1 METKHSDLGYDHV
14 WWREPPTMMTLDAVG
29 IKRQARV
36 IMIDGGQKVR
46 SYLNT
51 LGIHIGDWLTVVQ
64 RAPFRGPVI
73 VEIHG
78 TRVALG
84 RGVASK
90 IQVDMDGIVDNL
102 SGHVEAAE
110 AGK

>member
-1 METKHSDLGYDHV
+1 
-14 WWREPPTMMTLDAVG
+14 MMTLDAVG

-36 IMIDGGQKVR
+36 ILIDGGQKVR

-84 RGVASK
+84 RGVAGK
-90 IQVDMDGIVDNL
+90 IRVDMDGVVDNL
-102 SGHVEAAE
+102 SEHVEAAG

>member
-1 METKHSDLGYDHV
+1 
-14 WWREPPTMMTLDAVG
+14 MMTLDTVG

-36 IMIDGGQKVR
+36 IMIDGGQRVR

-64 RAPFRGPVI
+64 RAPFRGPVL
-73 VEIHG
+73 VEVHG

-84 RGVASK
+84 RGVARK
-90 IQVDMDGIVDNL
+90 IQVDMDGILEHL
-102 SGHVEAAE
+102 SDPMEAVEA
-110 AGK
+110 GN

>member
-1 METKHSDLGYDHV
+1 
-14 WWREPPTMMTLDAVG
+14 MMTLDSVG
-29 IKRQARV
+29 IKRKARV

-64 RAPFRGPVI
+64 RAPFHGPVL

-84 RGVASK
+84 RGVARK
-90 IQVDMDGIVDNL
+90 VQVDMDGVLENL
-102 SGHVEAAE
+102 SEAMEAVEA
-110 AGK
+110 GQ

>member
-1 METKHSDLGYDHV
+1 
-14 WWREPPTMMTLDAVG
+14 MMTLDTVG
-29 IKRQARV
+29 VHREARV
-36 IMIDGGQKVR
+36 ILIDGGQRVR

-64 RAPFRGPVI
+64 RAPFRGPVL

-78 TRVALG
+78 SRVALG
-84 RGVASK
+84 RGVANK
-90 IQVDMDGIVDNL
+90 IRVDMDGMLEKL
-102 SGHVEAAE
+102 SETMEAIE

>member
-1 METKHSDLGYDHV
+1 
-14 WWREPPTMMTLDAVG
+14 MMTLDTLGVQH
-29 IKRQARV
+29 QARV
-36 IMIDGGQKVR
+36 MVIDGGQKVR

-64 RAPFRGPVI
+64 RAPFRGPVL

-84 RGVASK
+84 RGVARK
-90 IQVDMDGIVDNL
+90 IQVDIDGVIEKL
-102 SGHVEAAE
+102 SGPVEAPE
-110 AGK
+110 AGH

>member
-1 METKHSDLGYDHV
+1 
-14 WWREPPTMMTLDAVG
+14 MMTLDTVG
-29 IKRQARV
+29 VQRQARV
-36 IMIDGGQKVR
+36 MVIDGGQKVR

-64 RAPFRGPVI
+64 RAPFRGPVL

-84 RGVASK
+84 RGVAQK
-90 IQVDMDGIVDNL
+90 IQVDIDGVVEKL
-102 SGHVEAAE
+102 SGPVEAAE
-110 AGK
+110 AGH

>member
-1 METKHSDLGYDHV
+1 
-14 WWREPPTMMTLDAVG
+14 MMTLDAVG

-90 IQVDMDGIVDNL
+90 IRVDMDGVVDNL
-102 SGHVEAAE
+102 SEHVEAVG

>member
-1 METKHSDLGYDHV
+1 
-14 WWREPPTMMTLDAVG
+14 MMTLDSVG
-29 IKRQARV
+29 IKRKARV
-36 IMIDGGQKVR
+36 IMIDGGQRVR

-64 RAPFRGPVI
+64 RAPFRGPVL

-84 RGVASK
+84 RGVARK
-90 IQVDMDGIVDNL
+90 IRVDMDGVL
-102 SGHVEAAE
+102 EQLTETVEAVE
-110 AGK
+110 TSD

>member
-1 METKHSDLGYDHV
+1 ME
-14 WWREPPTMMTLDAVG
+14 EPEGMMTLDTVG
-29 IKRQARV
+29 VKREARV
-36 IMIDGGQKVR
+36 IVIDGGQKVR

-64 RAPFRGPVI
+64 RAPFRGPVL

-84 RGVASK
+84 RGVARK
-90 IQVDMDGIVDNL
+90 VRVEMDGILEPL
-102 SGHVEAAE
+102 SGPAEAVEA
-110 AGK
+110 GH

>member
-1 METKHSDLGYDHV
+1 
-14 WWREPPTMMTLDAVG
+14 MMTLDAVG

-90 IQVDMDGIVDNL
+90 IRVDMDGIVDNL